1 VLIDRLSLVDVAKK
15 VVGVGSVGT
24 RCLIMLLEAGDGTP
38 LPSRIILSPAGSWRS
53 RHHSQESWIA
63 PASSQLYFDVRGGI
77 AMRQFRLLI
86 LVAAAGLL
94 VAGHATAYDFPFEN
108 PLLATVVGTPS
119 HYQADLPEDP
129 PRKTLEITIKPPG
142 QIPEIFWY
150 DRVLRYSFLE
160 QKQPAPL
167 IFVIAGT
174 GGGHTGRTVD
184 ILQQVFYKAGFHVIS
199 LPSPTHSNFV
209 TAASTTSVPGH
220 AYDDAKDLYK
230 VMEAA
235 YAQVKDQI
243 EVTDFFLTGFS
254 LGGFNSAFIARLD
267 EGRRIFNFKKVLLLC
282 PPVSLYNS
290 VNILD
295 AMLDDNVPMD
305 AAGIGAHM
313 DRVIG
318 KLGEV
323 YQENQQVEFV
333 GDFLY
338 TAYQQLSPDEEAL
351 KGIIGLA
358 FRFSSTN
365 MAFTSDVM
373 SNAGYLVRKN
383 TRLSTP
389 TSLTPFAITGFRT
402 TFANYL
408 DGIMLPYFSARDT
421 SLNRDRLIAL
431 SNLQEIESYLS
442 AADHI
447 GMMTNADEIIFAPGE
462 LDYLRKLFGTRA
474 TIYPR
479 GGHCGNLAYPD
490 NVEDMTAFFRD

>member
-1 VLIDRLSLVDVAKK
+1 
-15 VVGVGSVGT
+15 
-24 RCLIMLLEAGDGTP
+24 
-38 LPSRIILSPAGSWRS
+38 
-53 RHHSQESWIA
+53 
-63 PASSQLYFDVRGGI
+63 
-77 AMRQFRLLI
+77 MRRFILLI
-86 LVAAAGLL
+86 VTAGLL
-94 VAGHATAYDFPFEN
+94 VGGHASAYDFPFED

-119 HYQADLPEDP
+119 QYQADLPEDV
-129 PRKTLEITIKPPG
+129 PRKTLELTIKPPG

-150 DRVLRYSFLE
+150 DRALRYSFLK

-174 GGGHTGRTVD
+174 GGGHTGRTID
-184 ILQQVFYKAGFHVIS
+184 NLQKVFYKEGFHVIA

-230 VMEAA
+230 VMEAT

-254 LGGFNSAFIARLD
+254 LGGFNSAFIAKLD
-267 EGRRIFNFKKVLLLC
+267 EERRIFNFRKVLVLC

-305 AAGIGAHM
+305 AAEIGAHL

-318 KLGEV
+318 NLAAV
-323 YQENQQVEFV
+323 YMENQHVEFV

-338 TAYQQLSPDEEAL
+338 TAYQQLTPEPEAL
-351 KGIIGLA
+351 KGLIGMA
-358 FRFSSTN
+358 FRFSSAN
-365 MAFTSDVM
+365 MAFTSDVI
-373 SNAGYLVRKN
+373 SNAGFVVRKN
-383 TRLSTP
+383 TELGIA

-408 DGIMLPYFSARDT
+408 DGIMVPYFSARDAGLT
-421 SLNRDRLIAL
+421 RDRLIAL
-431 SNLQEIESYLS
+431 SSLQEIESYLS
-442 AADHI
+442 TAEHI
-447 GMMTNADEIIFAPGE
+447 GMMTSADEIILAPGE
-462 LDYLRKLFGTRA
+462 LDYLRELFGNRA

-479 GGHCGNLAYPD
+479 GGHCGNLAFPD
-490 NVEDMTAFFRD
+490 NVEDMTAFFRDQAGE

>member
-1 VLIDRLSLVDVAKK
+1 MR
-15 VVGVGSVGT
+15 
-24 RCLIMLLEAGDGTP
+24 RYLLP
-38 LPSRIILSPAGSWRS
+38 LLLA
-53 RHHSQESWIA
+53 
-63 PASSQLYFDVRGGI
+63 AS
-77 AMRQFRLLI
+77 
-86 LVAAAGLL
+86 GLL

-119 HYQADLPEDP
+119 QYQADLPQDL
-129 PRKTLEITIKPPG
+129 PRKTLELKIKPPDT
-142 QIPEIFWY
+142 IPEIFWY
-150 DRVLRYSFLE
+150 DRTLHCGFLK
-160 QKQPAPL
+160 QNQPAPL

-184 ILQQVFYKAGFHVIS
+184 ILQQVFYQAGFHVIT

-209 TAASTTSVPGH
+209 TAASTTSIPGH
-220 AYDDAKDLYK
+220 AYDDARDLYK
-230 VMEAA
+230 VMQAA
-235 YAQVKDQI
+235 YSKVKDQI
-243 EVTDFFLTGFS
+243 DVTDFFLTGFS

-267 EGRRIFNFKKVLLLC
+267 EERRIFNFRKVLLLC

-295 AMLDDNVPMD
+295 AMLDDNVLTD
-305 AAGIGAHM
+305 AAGIGAHL

-323 YQENQQVEFV
+323 YQENQHVEFV

-338 TAYQQLSPDEEAL
+338 TAYQQLSPDDEAL

-358 FRFSSTN
+358 FRFASTN

-373 SNAGYLVRKN
+373 SNAGYLVRRN

-402 TFANYL
+402 TFANYM
-408 DGIMLPYFSARDT
+408 DGIMVPYFSARDS

-431 SNLQEIESYLS
+431 SSLQEIEPYLS
-442 AADHI
+442 GADHI

-462 LDYLRKLFGTRA
+462 LDYLRTLFGTRA

>member
-1 VLIDRLSLVDVAKK
+1 MHRFI
-15 VVGVGSVGT
+15 
-24 RCLIMLLEAGDGTP
+24 
-38 LPSRIILSPAGSWRS
+38 
-53 RHHSQESWIA
+53 
-63 PASSQLYFDVRGGI
+63 
-77 AMRQFRLLI
+77 LLI

-94 VAGHATAYDFPFEN
+94 LAGNATAYDYPFEN

-150 DRVLRYSFLE
+150 DRALRCSFLK

-174 GGGHTGRTVD
+174 GGGHTGRTVG

-230 VMEAA
+230 VMEAT
-235 YAQVKDQI
+235 YAQVKDEI

-267 EGRRIFNFKKVLLLC
+267 EGRRIFNFKRVLLLC

-295 AMLDDNVPMD
+295 AMLDDNVPTD
-305 AAGIGAHM
+305 AVGINAYI
-313 DRVIG
+313 DRVFG
-318 KLGEV
+318 SLAAV
-323 YQENQQVEFV
+323 YKQNQHVEFV

-338 TAYQQLSPDEEAL
+338 IAYQQLSPEAEAL
-351 KGIIGLA
+351 KGLIGLA
-358 FRFSSTN
+358 FRFSSSN
-365 MAFTSDVM
+365 MAFTSDVI
-373 SNAGYLVRKN
+373 SNAGFVVRKN
-383 TRLSTP
+383 TGLGVT

-402 TFANYL
+402 TFADYL
-408 DGIMLPYFSARDT
+408 DGIMVPYFSARDAGLT
-421 SLNRDRLIAL
+421 RDRLIAL
-431 SNLQEIESYLS
+431 SSLQEIESYLS
-442 AADHI
+442 TADHI
-447 GMMTNADEIIFAPGE
+447 GMMTNADEIILAPGE
-462 LDYLRKLFGTRA
+462 LDYLRELFGNRA

-479 GGHCGNLAYPD
+479 GGHCGNLAFPE
-490 NVEDMTAFFRD
+490 NVEDMTAFFRDQAGE